1 MRLIAYILILL
12 IFGCENMNDIFE
24 QEDSLPYEYAIA
36 EGWFNFSAENYTSA
50 EDFFLTSLAM
60 DSEYVPSYTQS
71 YIGLGWCKLYYANT
85 LFGNEHN
92 TDRYNLRLESLD
104 NFDLA
109 YEELQN
115 NSDIDAIHRAILF
128 AGLSYSNSILML
140 HENFSNNSDSAINT
154 YAESAIEYSDSLL
167 NVNSDYYFMYDSTNV
182 NPNNIHLLRAQM
194 FLELENYDA
203 AQEEISQVELSSTDV
218 TFNLDS
224 LYQGPGSNYD
234 MYLYIGF
241 RGQDKHLFKL
251 EEYSI
256 TRTFTPLLPCLDLI
270 VDELEISDNEVVECL
285 DYMPSNIL
293 EYKFSIQIPS
303 IINEASNAT
312 DCDFDWD
319 NDQCVEEWI
328 INMENLDEDSTCI
341 EDGFRT
347 LEILG
352 NEGGLTVPGVCYGSC
367 DACSDE

>member
-1 MRLIAYILILL
+1 
-12 IFGCENMNDIFE
+12 MNVNDGTTIMP
-24 QEDSLPYEYAIA
+24 S
-36 EGWFNFSAENYTSA
+36 SSSSSS
-50 EDFFLTSLAM
+50 LTSGIH
-60 DSEYVPSYTQS
+60 VPTPQESINY
-71 YIGLGWCKLYYANT
+71 KLKNVFENREPLQKKRKVIHNDNKT
-85 LFGNEHN
+85 SKKQGNEDTNNICRAPLQPLMDERGQGGGETKGSWNN
-92 TDRYNLRLESLD
+92 TATNGEQGDW
-104 NFDLA
+104 
-109 YEELQN
+109 
-115 NSDIDAIHRAILF
+115 
-128 AGLSYSNSILML
+128 
-140 HENFSNNSDSAINT
+140 T
-154 YAESAIEYSDSLL
+154 DSLL